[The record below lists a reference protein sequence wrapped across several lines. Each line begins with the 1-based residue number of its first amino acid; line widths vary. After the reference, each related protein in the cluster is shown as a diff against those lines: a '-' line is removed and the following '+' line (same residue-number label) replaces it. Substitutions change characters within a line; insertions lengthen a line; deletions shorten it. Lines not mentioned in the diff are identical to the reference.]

1 VIIILLIGLL
11 LLGIAVALVARGVV
25 ASRLR
30 TADNLGQ
37 IGHYGFAGAPTPDLA
52 TTAGIRGFFDAAA
65 ASMGVLLT
73 DKLKLVNE
81 ERLRKTLISAGMYR
95 TSTRTIIGYQ
105 LLFGLGLPT
114 AWLWIALG
122 AGASAA
128 LAIIAAVFFAA
139 IGWFLPGFIV
149 QRRAESRIHRID
161 RGMPELIDLLVV
173 TVEAGLSLSAA
184 LQLAG
189 ERMKGPL
196 GDELRI
202 VLQEQRMG
210 LTPVQA
216 LENMTTRC
224 PTPAVESFAR
234 AMVQGQVL
242 GVSVGQILR
251 TLAIE
256 MRKRR
261 RAQVEQQAQKAPI
274 KMLFPLVFMIFP
286 ALFVVILGPAVVSIF
301 QALGG

>member
-1 VIIILLIGLL
+1 MIIILLIGLF
-11 LLGIAVALVARGVV
+11 LLGAAVVLITRGVI
-25 ASRLR
+25 AGRLR

-37 IGHYGFAGAPTPDLA
+37 IGRYGFAGTPEIAPTGGL
-52 TTAGIRGFFDAAA
+52 RGFFDSAAA
-65 ASMGVLLT
+65 GIGRFLT
-73 DKLKLVNE
+73 ENLHLVNE
-81 ERLRKTLISAGMYR
+81 DRLRKLLISAGMYR
-95 TSTRTIIGYQ
+95 TSPRTLIGYQ
-105 LLFGLGLPT
+105 LLLGLGLPIV
-114 AWLWIALG
+114 WLWIAFG
-122 AGASAA
+122 AGTSTA
-128 LAIIAAVFFAA
+128 LAILAAFFLAF
-139 IGWFLPGFIV
+139 IGWFAPGFLV
-149 QRRAESRIHRID
+149 QTRAENRLHRID

-173 TVEAGLSLSAA
+173 SVEAGLSLSAA

-189 ERMKGPL
+189 ERMQGPL

-216 LENMTTRC
+216 LENMVTRC

-251 TLAIE
+251 SLAIE

-286 ALFVVILGPAVVSIF
+286 ALFVVILGPAVISIF
-301 QALGG
+301 HALKG

>member
-1 VIIILLIGLL
+1 MIVIL
-11 LLGIAVALVARGVV
+11 LLGLLFLGAAVALVSRGVI

-30 TADNLGQ
+30 TVETLGQ
-37 IGHYGFAGAPTPDLA
+37 IGHYGFAGGGDLEPHD
-52 TTAGIRGFFDAAA
+52 GFRGFFDSA
-65 ASMGVLLT
+65 ASGLGILLT
-73 DKLKLVNE
+73 DKLNIINE
-81 ERLRKTLISAGMYR
+81 ERLRKNLIAAGMYGTSSR
-95 TSTRTIIGYQ
+95 TVIGYS
-105 LLFGLGLPT
+105 L
-114 AWLWIALG
+114 LG
-122 AGASAA
+122 AVALPAIGVWLGVATGASTA
-128 LAIIAAVFFAA
+128 LTIIAAIFLAV
-139 IGWFLPGFIV
+139 IGWVAPGFVV
-149 QRRAESRIHRID
+149 QQRAEGRLHRID

-189 ERMKGPL
+189 ERMKGAL

-216 LENMTTRC
+216 LENMVGRC

-234 AMVQGQVL
+234 AMMQGQLL
-242 GVSVGQILR
+242 GVSVGAILR
-251 TLAIE
+251 SLAIE

-301 QALGG
+301 DALKG

>member
-1 VIIILLIGLL
+1 MIVLLLLGLL
-11 LLGIAVALVARGVV
+11 LLAAAVTLLSRGVI

-30 TADNLGQ
+30 TAETLGQ
-37 IGHYGFAGAPTPDLA
+37 IGHYGFVGGVDLEPSAGF
-52 TTAGIRGFFDAAA
+52 RGFLDSTAANL
-65 ASMGVLLT
+65 GLLLT
-73 DKLKLVNE
+73 DRLNIISE
-81 ERLRKTLISAGMYR
+81 ERLRKNLIGAGMYR
-95 TSTRTIIGYQ
+95 TSPRMLIGYS
-105 LLFGLGLPT
+105 LLSALALP
-114 AWLWIALG
+114 ALG
-122 AGASAA
+122 VWLAVAVGASTT
-128 LAIIAAVFFAA
+128 LTILAAVFLAA
-139 IGWFLPGFIV
+139 LGWVAPGFVV
-149 QRRAESRIHRID
+149 QQRAEARLYRID

-189 ERMKGPL
+189 DRLKGPL

-216 LENMTTRC
+216 LENMVGRA

-234 AMVQGQVL
+234 AMMQGQAL
-242 GVSVGQILR
+242 GVSVGAILR
-251 TLAIE
+251 SLAVE

-261 RAQVEQQAQKAPI
+261 RAAAEQQAQKAPI

-286 ALFVVILGPAVVSIF
+286 AMLIVILGPAVVSIF
-301 QALGG
+301 HALKT